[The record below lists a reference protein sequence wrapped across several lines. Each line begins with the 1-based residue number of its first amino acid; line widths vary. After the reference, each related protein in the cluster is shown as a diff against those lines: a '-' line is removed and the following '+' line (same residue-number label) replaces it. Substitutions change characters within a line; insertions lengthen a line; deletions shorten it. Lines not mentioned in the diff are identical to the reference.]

1 MSFIFL
7 YALGG
12 DSSQLVSGGK
22 SITKE
27 KKKKKKKKKKKEKKK
42 LAIKRGRKNEVEI

>member
-12 DSSQLVSGGK
+12 DSSPLVSGGK

-27 KKKKKKKKKKKEKKK
+27 KKKKKKKKKKEKK

>member
-27 KKKKKKKKKKKEKKK
+27 KKKKKKKKKKKEKK

>member
-12 DSSQLVSGGK
+12 DSSPLVSGGN
-22 SITKE
+22 SIKKE
-27 KKKKKKKKKKKEKKK
+27 KKKKKKKKKEKK
-42 LAIKRGRKNEVEI
+42 LAIKRGRKK

>member
-27 KKKKKKKKKKKEKKK
+27 KKKKKKKKKKEKK

>member
-27 KKKKKKKKKKKEKKK
+27 KKKKKKKKKEKKK